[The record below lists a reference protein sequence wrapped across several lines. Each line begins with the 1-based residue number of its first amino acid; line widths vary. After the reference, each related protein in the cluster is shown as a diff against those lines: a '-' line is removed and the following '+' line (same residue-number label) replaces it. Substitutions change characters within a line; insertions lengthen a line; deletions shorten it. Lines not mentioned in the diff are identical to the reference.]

1 MNKPTREEWDN
12 RLKEL
17 IMQSGISYDKI
28 PIVKLTFKQY
38 HRRVNKLTEKV
49 KGSIEGIEK
58 RGWDSYHIDHK
69 VSIHYG
75 FKNGIE
81 PEKIAD
87 ISNLRMILK
96 KDNCDKGSGI
106 FVDSKNEWIIKKE
119 QQKWT
124 KEISI

>member
-17 IMQSGISYDKI
+17 IRKSSIAYNEV
-28 PIVKLTFKQY
+28 PIVELTFKQY

-49 KGSIEGIEK
+49 KCDIEGIES
-58 RGWDSYHIDHK
+58 RGWNSYHIDHK
-69 VSIHYG
+69 ISIHYV
-75 FKNGIE
+75 FKNKIA

-96 KDNCDKGSGI
+96 KINCDKGSGVFI
-106 FVDSKNEWIIKKE
+106 DSENEWIINKE
-119 QQKWT
+119 
-124 KEISI
+124 